1 MCRVESAILKILGNI
16 TRVVMKVS
24 QAMEA
29 SVFILIMCLG
39 VEAVIT
45 ALVQLLRVVG
55 ISTQLLRLEVGVA
68 AVEAADCHP

>member
-1 MCRVESAILKILGNI
+1 MCGVEAAILKTLGII
-16 TRVVMKVS
+16 TPAVLQAF

-29 SVFILIMCLG
+29 SVSIPIMSLS

-55 ISTQLLRLEVGVA
+55 VPAQVLRLEVGVV
-68 AVEAADCHP
+68 AVEAAKCHP

>member
-1 MCRVESAILKILGNI
+1 MLKTLGII
-16 TRVVMKVS
+16 TPAVMQAF

-29 SVFILIMCLG
+29 SVFILIMFLN

-55 ISTQLLRLEVGVA
+55 VPAQVLRLEVGVA
-68 AVEAADCHP
+68 AVEAANCHP

>member
-1 MCRVESAILKILGNI
+1 MCRVEAAILKTLGII
-16 TRVVMKVS
+16 TPAVMKVF

-29 SVFILIMCLG
+29 SVFILIMFLS

-45 ALVQLLRVVG
+45 ALVQLLREVG
-55 ISTQLLRLEVGVA
+55 IPAQLLRLEVGVA